1 MATNSF
7 KEAIQEYLEQ
17 RAKQDTLFAVTYA
30 KPNKSVDEC
39 CNYIM
44 KEARKRG
51 NAVCMRDDEVFGL
64 AVHYYDEDSIKD
76 VKPVSATVTTSA
88 PTPAAAPTTTQ
99 QPAPVMHVVRNKKAV
114 DSRQMSL
121 F

>member
-7 KEAIQEYLEQ
+7 KEAIREYLEQ

-51 NAVCMRDDEVFGL
+51 NAVCMKDEEVYGL

-76 VKPVSATVTTSA
+76 ANPVSATAVAVSTPSSA
-88 PTPAAAPTTTQ
+88 KQ
-99 QPAPVMHVVRNKKAV
+99 SQPVMNVVRNKKAD

>member
-7 KEAIQEYLEQ
+7 KEAIREYLEQ
-17 RAKQDTLFAVTYA
+17 RSKQDTLFAVTYA

-88 PTPAAAPTTTQ
+88 PTPASAPMPAQ

>member
-1 MATNSF
+1 MESF
-7 KEAIQEYLEQ
+7 KKVIREYLEQ

-30 KPNKSVDEC
+30 KPNKTIDGC
-39 CNYIM
+39 CNYIL

-64 AVHYYDEDSIKD
+64 AVHYYDEDNIKD

-88 PTPAAAPTTTQ
+88 PASAPITTQ
-99 QPAPVMHVVRNKKAV
+99 QSAPVMHVVRNKKAV

>member
-1 MATNSF
+1 MESF
-7 KEAIQEYLEQ
+7 KKVIREYLEQ
-17 RAKQDTLFAVTYA
+17 RAQQDALFAATYS
-30 KPNKSVDEC
+30 KPNKSIDEC

-44 KEARKRG
+44 KEARKKG
-51 NAVCMRDDEVFGL
+51 TAVCMKDEEVYGL

-76 VKPVSATVTTSA
+76 VKPVSATVTT
-88 PTPAAAPTTTQ
+88 PTPKVADPAQ
-99 QPAPVMHVVRNKKAV
+99 QPAPVMHIVRNKKAV

>member
-7 KEAIQEYLEQ
+7 KEAIREYLEQ
-17 RAKQDTLFAVTYA
+17 RSKQDTLFAVTYA

-76 VKPVSATVTTSA
+76 VNPVSATVTTSA
-88 PTPAAAPTTTQ
+88 PASDMIARARMRTF
-99 QPAPVMHVVRNKKAV
+99 VIRDSSVRYSSA
-114 DSRQMSL
+114 
-121 F
+121 

>member
-1 MATNSF
+1 MESF
-7 KEAIQEYLEQ
+7 KTVIREYLEQ
-17 RAKQDTLFAVTYA
+17 RAQQDTLFAATYS
-30 KPNKSVDEC
+30 KPNKNIDEC

-51 NAVCMRDDEVFGL
+51 NAVCMRDEEVYGL

-76 VKPVSATVTTSA
+76 IEPVKGATVT
-88 PTPAAAPTTTQ
+88 AAAPKDTEPAK
-99 QPAPVMHVVRNKKAV
+99 QPAPVMHVTRNKKAV
-114 DSRQMSL
+114 DNRQMSL

>member
-1 MATNSF
+1 MESF
-7 KEAIQEYLEQ
+7 KKVIREYLEQ
-17 RAKQDTLFAVTYA
+17 RAQQDALFAATYS
-30 KPNKSVDEC
+30 KPNKSIDEC

-44 KEARKRG
+44 EEARKRG
-51 NAVCMRDDEVFGL
+51 NAVCMRDEEVYGL

-76 VKPVSATVTTSA
+76 VNPVSATVTTPVPKA
-88 PTPAAAPTTTQ
+88 TEPAK
-99 QPAPVMHVVRNKKAV
+99 QPAPVMHIVRNKKAV